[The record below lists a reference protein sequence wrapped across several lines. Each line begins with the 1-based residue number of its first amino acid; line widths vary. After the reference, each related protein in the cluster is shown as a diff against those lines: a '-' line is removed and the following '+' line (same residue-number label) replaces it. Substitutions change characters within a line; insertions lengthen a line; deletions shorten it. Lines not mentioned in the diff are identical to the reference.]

1 MKKIKSII
9 LVGCM
14 SCSWG
19 GYAAETVELVS
30 ETAGISSAAPRN
42 PFSAG
47 REVTTTQGAL
57 NVASANVTLD
67 LIEGELLS
75 QQLKTWAEKNGFKVL
90 WNSSHDYLIYKSIH
104 MTERDKDTVL
114 LRLGELFTS
123 ENYGLVI
130 KYFQKN
136 SVLVIDE
143 Q

>member
-1 MKKIKSII
+1 M
-9 LVGCM
+9 
-14 SCSWG
+14 
-19 GYAAETVELVS
+19 
-30 ETAGISSAAPRN
+30 
-42 PFSAG
+42 
-47 REVTTTQGAL
+47 TTTQGAL